1 MGRSVDGT
9 ADLTEIQPPLYLV
22 GVCGT
27 GANTK
32 CLARTKEKAVV
43 NTGITAAQQNAD
55 FQPPPPSTALLLLSW
70 STY

>member
-27 GANTK
+27 EANTK

-43 NTGITAAQQNAD
+43 NTGIS
-55 FQPPPPSTALLLLSW
+55 STAKC
-70 STY
+70 